1 MLALIATIT
10 SVSTSYTV
18 VFFTMGAY
26 NVITPTYLGKRLL
39 ADVFVVEVVNHC
51 DNRVEF
57 AKIYHTCVLL
67 NCNTKVR
74 KIPEE
79 NEYFVLSKAKEL
91 LKFTKA

>member
-39 ADVFVVEVVNHC
+39 ADVFVVEVLNH
-51 DNRVEF
+51 
-57 AKIYHTCVLL
+57 
-67 NCNTKVR
+67 
-74 KIPEE
+74 
-79 NEYFVLSKAKEL
+79 
-91 LKFTKA
+91 